1 MIASTQISDAA
12 ANVKTG
18 AKTLT
23 PLESACS
30 RLRASG
36 LRVTEPRLAILSAL
50 LSRDEPASIEQI
62 HAQVG
67 AGQCDLVTVY
77 RCMAAF
83 EEIGL
88 VRRGYF
94 LDGACLYEIDAG
106 KPARFHVVCRRTR
119 RVHNIDPGAAA
130 ELTAALASIEDMLR
144 SRGFTEVGHIL
155 EFIGTAPAAG
165 AEQG

>member
-1 MIASTQISDAA
+1 MIESTQISDAT

-18 AKTLT
+18 AMIPT
-23 PLESACS
+23 PLESAVA
-30 RLRASG
+30 RLRECG
-36 LRVTEPRLAILSAL
+36 LRVTAPRLAVLSTL

-62 HAQVG
+62 HSQVG

-77 RCMAAF
+77 RCMTAF

-106 KPARFHVVCRRTR
+106 RPARYHVVCRQTR
-119 RVHNIDPGAAA
+119 QVRPVDPGPAS
-130 ELTAALASIEDMLR
+130 ELTAALRSAEDALR
-144 SRGFTEVGHIL
+144 AKGFTDVGHIV
-155 EFIGTAPAAG
+155 EFFGTPPAA
-165 AEQG
+165 APV